1 MYANVHYYLNAHFI
15 YLVAKMN
22 TAILSP
28 DKDPMGAALLEYH
41 QTRKAPAI
49 RVFSSM
55 FDEDQLDVP
64 YLFRSY
70 EEMPAIEQKALQM
83 AHEHGGHVLDV
94 GAGAGS
100 HSLYLQDK
108 VSVTAIDISPLGQKV
123 MVERGVRDAR
133 CINVYDFRL
142 EGSFD
147 TILLLMN
154 GTGIIGN
161 MMNISYFFSRMR
173 TLLAHGGQILVDS
186 SDLKYLYDGD
196 ESGWNF
202 EERNTYYGQLDYQLQ
217 YKEVKGDRF
226 DWLFLD
232 FNTLR
237 LVAAANGFKC
247 EKIMDGPHYD
257 YLARIAL
264 K

>member
-1 MYANVHYYLNAHFI
+1 
-15 YLVAKMN
+15 MN

-257 YLARIAL
+257 YLARLAL